1 MRTLLDLG
9 TRIPEEIRMAGF
21 DDVSYS
27 KFLPVPL
34 TTVRQDCSEI
44 GRAAL
49 SLMLER
55 LREPDRPGW
64 EIRVPFEL
72 VTRQSSGV

>member
-1 MRTLLDLG
+1 MRSLLDVG
-9 TRIPEEIRMAGF
+9 VRIPEEIKIAAF

-44 GRAAL
+44 GRAAI

-55 LREPDRPGW
+55 LREPRRPGW
-64 EIRVPFEL
+64 EIRVPFDL
-72 VTRQSSGV
+72 VERQSSGI

>member
-1 MRTLLDLG
+1 M
-9 TRIPEEIRMAGF
+9 
-21 DDVSYS
+21 
-27 KFLPVPL
+27 

-55 LREPDRPGW
+55 LREPNRPGW

-72 VTRQSSGV
+72 VERQSSVG